1 MSKKKKHNDPNQ
13 LVLDFSGLAEHE
25 EVHVSVKRRVVKAT
39 PVNEIAP
46 AQPKPPTVEDR
57 RKQIPAELAALL
69 KEAISVYDPGELS
82 RTFDTMALYHDVP
95 LASIACKIHGSLYRF
110 ANRQIK
116 YSRH

>member
-1 MSKKKKHNDPNQ
+1 MSKKKKQNDPNQ
-13 LVLDFSGLAEHE
+13 LVMDFSGLAEHE
-25 EVHVSVKRRVVKAT
+25 EVHISVKRQVVKAT
-39 PVNEIAP
+39 PVNEI
-46 AQPKPPTVEDR
+46 KPPQPVPPSVEER

-82 RTFDTMALYHDVP
+82 RAFDTMALHHDVP

-116 YSRH
+116 YARQ